1 MADVHL
7 PQFGETVTEGTIIQW
22 FVGVGGTVV
31 EGEPL
36 YEVSTEKVDSELP
49 APFSGTLVEV
59 VAPEGATVDVGA
71 LLCRIDPS
79 GSPSPAPS
87 SGSPSTAEPA
97 AAPGTASP
105 VAAGAMRS
113 GGTSP
118 TASSSAV
125 SGEAEGGDGLA
136 DDIASAEEAGAA
148 PPSVGRDSRG
158 GARSEG
164 AKLISPVVRRLLA
177 ERGVDP
183 SRVTGTGIGG
193 RITRTDAERFLR
205 DNPGRSEPFDGIR
218 RATARHMVAS
228 KATSPHVLT
237 AMEVDYTAVDEVRLA
252 ERAAWRDAEGSGL
265 THLPFI
271 VAALCDAL
279 SEYPRLNASVGDDEL
294 VVHGTVNLAVAVD
307 LDFEGLVAPVV
318 RGVEDLSIQEVA
330 RSIIDVAG
338 RARSRSL
345 SPDDL
350 AGGTFTV
357 TNPGQYG
364 TLFQFPIINQPQVAI
379 LSTDGIARRPAV
391 VVDDDGNESVGVRSL
406 GVLALAWDHR
416 AFDGAYAA
424 AFLRALKDSLEESDW
439 ASRWASGA

>member
-1 MADVHL
+1 
-7 PQFGETVTEGTIIQW
+7 
-22 FVGVGGTVV
+22 
-31 EGEPL
+31 
-36 YEVSTEKVDSELP
+36 VSTDKVDSEVP
-49 APFSGTLVEV
+49 APFTGTLVEV

-71 LLCRIDPS
+71 LLCRIEPTGS
-79 GSPSPAPS
+79 TASPSPGPT
-87 SGSPSTAEPA
+87 PTAEPA
-97 AAPGTASP
+97 AAPVTEP
-105 VAAGAMRS
+105 PAAADAMRS
-113 GGTSP
+113 GG
-118 TASSSAV
+118 AV
-125 SGEAEGGDGLA
+125 PPPGGQ
-136 DDIASAEEAGAA
+136 AG
-148 PPSVGRDSRG
+148 GRG
-158 GARSEG
+158 GSRPG

-177 ERGVDP
+177 DKGVDP
-183 SRVTGTGIGG
+183 SRVTGTGMGG
-193 RITRTDAERFLR
+193 RITRADAERFLR
-205 DNPGRSEPFDGIR
+205 DNPGRAEPFDGIR

-252 ERAAWRDAEGSGL
+252 ERAAWRDAESSSL

-271 VAALCDAL
+271 VAALCEAL
-279 SEYPRLNASVGDDEL
+279 AEFPRLNASVGDDEL

-307 LDFEGLVAPVV
+307 LDFEGLIAPVV
-318 RGVEDLSIQEVA
+318 RGVEARSIQDVA
-330 RSIIDVAG
+330 RSIVDVAS

-391 VVDDDGNESVGVRSL
+391 VVDEDGTEAVAVRST
-406 GVLALAWDHR
+406 GILALAWDHR

-424 AFLRALKDSLEESDW
+424 AFLRALKRHLEESDW
-439 ASRWASGA
+439 ATRWTAGA

>member
-7 PQFGETVTEGTIIQW
+7 PQLGETVTEGTITQW

-36 YEVSTEKVDSELP
+36 YEVSTDKVDSEVP

-59 VAPEGATVDVGA
+59 LAPEGATVDVGA
-71 LLCRIDPS
+71 RLCRIDTS
-79 GSPSPAPS
+79 GSPSPDPS
-87 SGSPSTAEPA
+87 SGSPSIAEPA
-97 AAPGTASP
+97 AAPGTAP
-105 VAAGAMRS
+105 PAAAGAMRS
-113 GGTSP
+113 GGTAP

-125 SGEAEGGDGLA
+125 SGEAT
-136 DDIASAEEAGAA
+136 
-148 PPSVGRDSRG
+148 PSVGRGDRG
-158 GARSEG
+158 GARSGG

-183 SRVTGTGIGG
+183 SRVTGTGMGG

-252 ERAAWRDAEGSGL
+252 ERATWRDAEESGL

-271 VAALCDAL
+271 VTALCDAL

-330 RSIIDVAG
+330 RSIVDVAG

-357 TNPGQYG
+357 TNAGQYG

>member
-7 PQFGETVTEGTIIQW
+7 PQLGETVTEGIITQW

-31 EGEPL
+31 EGQPL
-36 YEVSTEKVDSELP
+36 YEVSTDKVDSEVP
-49 APFSGTLVEV
+49 APVGGTLVEV

-79 GSPSPAPS
+79 GSAPPPHSSPVADQH
-87 SGSPSTAEPA
+87 GGDAESTDAIAPA
-97 AAPGTASP
+97 AAGGAAEPPGADP
-105 VAAGAMRS
+105 AGGGRQRAPRS
-113 GGTSP
+113 G
-118 TASSSAV
+118 
-125 SGEAEGGDGLA
+125 SG
-136 DDIASAEEAGAA
+136 
-148 PPSVGRDSRG
+148 
-158 GARSEG
+158 
-164 AKLISPVVRRLLA
+164 KLVSPVVRKLLA

-183 SRVTGTGIGG
+183 ARVTGTGMAG
-193 RITRTDAERFLR
+193 RITRADVERFLR
-205 DNPGRSEPFDGIR
+205 DNPGTAEPFNGIR

-252 ERAAWRDAEGSGL
+252 ERAAWRDAEGTSL

-279 SEYPRLNASVGDDEL
+279 AEFPRLNASVGDDEL

-318 RGVEDLSIQEVA
+318 RGVEGRTIQDVA
-330 RSIIDVAG
+330 RSVVDVAT
-338 RARSRSL
+338 RARGRSL

-350 AGGTFTV
+350 SGGTFTV

-391 VVDDDGNESVGVRSL
+391 VVDDDGNEAMAIRTM

-424 AFLRALKDSLEESDW
+424 AFLRALKRSIEDSDW
-439 ASRWASGA
+439 AARWAAGRDA